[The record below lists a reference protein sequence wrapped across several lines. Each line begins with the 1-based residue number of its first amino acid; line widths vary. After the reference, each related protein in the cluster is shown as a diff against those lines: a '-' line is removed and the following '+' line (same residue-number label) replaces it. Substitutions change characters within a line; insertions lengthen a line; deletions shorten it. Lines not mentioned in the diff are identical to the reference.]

1 MDEVYVI
8 YDSVMDKYVSQT
20 IKIRRSTT
28 PFLAIKFG
36 DVYSAI
42 AFDEE
47 WYAQLRLEE
56 IRDWYSKNFPEKKI
70 NLSIRRIYA

>member
-8 YDSVMDKYVSQT
+8 YDSVRDKYISQI
-20 IKIRRSTT
+20 IKIRPEK

-47 WYAQLRLEE
+47 WYVQLIFNE
-56 IRDWYSKNFPEKKI
+56 ICDWYSKNFPEKKM
-70 NLSIRRIYA
+70 NLSVRRLYA